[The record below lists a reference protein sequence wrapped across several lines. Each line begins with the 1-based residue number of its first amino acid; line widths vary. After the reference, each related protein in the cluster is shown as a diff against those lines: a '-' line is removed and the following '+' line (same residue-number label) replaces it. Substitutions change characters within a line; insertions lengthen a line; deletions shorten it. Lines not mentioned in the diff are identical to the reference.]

1 MFTMIIHEYFYND
14 NNRTLYVEFSTEE
27 DGDNFYRVLQLGYG
41 DIVYY
46 SPQIIEEGDLDEID
60 EDFVIELIKEYGEE
74 NDLPEELS
82 L

>member
-1 MFTMIIHEYFYND
+1 MIIHEYFYND
-14 NNRTLYVEFSTEE
+14 NNRTLYVEFSTDQ
-27 DGDNFYRVLQLGYG
+27 DGDNFYRVLRLTYE

-46 SPQIIEEGDLDEID
+46 SPQIMEEVDLDEID
-60 EDFVIELIKEYGEE
+60 EDFVIDLIKEYGEE

>member
-1 MFTMIIHEYFYND
+1 MIIHEYLYND

-27 DGDNFYRVLQLGYG
+27 DGDNFYRILRLTYE

-46 SPQIIEEGDLDEID
+46 SPQIMEEEDLDEID
-60 EDFVIELIKEYGEE
+60 EDFVIDLIREYEEE
-74 NDLPEELS
+74 NDLPEEQS

>member
-1 MFTMIIHEYFYND
+1 MVIHEYLYND

-27 DGDNFYRVLQLGYG
+27 DGDNFYRILRLTYE

-46 SPQIIEEGDLDEID
+46 SPQIMEEEDLDEID
-60 EDFVIELIKEYGEE
+60 EDFVIDLIREYGEE
-74 NDLPEELS
+74 NDLPEEQS

>member
-1 MFTMIIHEYFYND
+1 MIIHEYLYND

-27 DGDNFYRVLQLGYG
+27 DGDNFYRILRLTYE

-46 SPQIIEEGDLDEID
+46 SPQIMEGEDLDEID
-60 EDFVIELIKEYGEE
+60 EDFVIDLIREYGEE
-74 NDLPEELS
+74 NDLPEEQS

>member
-1 MFTMIIHEYFYND
+1 MIIHEYLYND

-27 DGDNFYRVLQLGYG
+27 DGDNFYRILRLTYE

-46 SPQIIEEGDLDEID
+46 SPQIMEEEDLNEID
-60 EDFVIELIKEYGEE
+60 EDFVIDLIREYGEE
-74 NDLPEELS
+74 NDLPEEQS

>member
-1 MFTMIIHEYFYND
+1 MIIHEYFYND

-27 DGDNFYRVLQLGYG
+27 DGDNFYRILRLTYE
-41 DIVYY
+41 DIFYY
-46 SPQIIEEGDLDEID
+46 SPQIMEEGDLDEID
-60 EDFVIELIKEYGEE
+60 EDFVIDLIREYGEE

>member
-1 MFTMIIHEYFYND
+1 MIIHEYLYND

-27 DGDNFYRVLQLGYG
+27 DGDNFYRILRLTYE

-46 SPQIIEEGDLDEID
+46 SPQIMEEEDLDEID
-60 EDFVIELIKEYGEE
+60 EDFVIDLIREYGEE
-74 NDLPEELS
+74 NDLPEEQS

>member
-1 MFTMIIHEYFYND
+1 MIIHEYLYND

-27 DGDNFYRVLQLGYG
+27 DGDNFYRILRLTYE

-46 SPQIIEEGDLDEID
+46 SPKIMEEEDLNEID
-60 EDFVIELIKEYGEE
+60 EDFVIDLIREYGEE
-74 NDLPEELS
+74 NDLPEEQS

>member
-1 MFTMIIHEYFYND
+1 MIIHEYLYND

-27 DGDNFYRVLQLGYG
+27 DGDNFYRILRLTYE

-46 SPQIIEEGDLDEID
+46 SPQIMEEEDLDEID
-60 EDFVIELIKEYGEE
+60 EDFVIDLIREYGEE
-74 NDLPEELS
+74 NDLHEEQS

>member
-1 MFTMIIHEYFYND
+1 MTIHEYFYND

-27 DGDNFYRVLQLGYG
+27 DGDNFYRVLRLTYE

-46 SPQIIEEGDLDEID
+46 SPQILEEVNLDEID
-60 EDFVIELIKEYGEE
+60 EDFVIDLIKEYGEE

>member
-1 MFTMIIHEYFYND
+1 MIIHEYLYND

-27 DGDNFYRVLQLGYG
+27 DGDNFYRILRLTYE

-46 SPQIIEEGDLDEID
+46 SPQIMGEEDLDEID
-60 EDFVIELIKEYGEE
+60 EDFVIDLIREYGEE
-74 NDLPEELS
+74 NDLPEEQS

>member
-1 MFTMIIHEYFYND
+1 MIIHEHLYND

-27 DGDNFYRVLQLGYG
+27 DGDNFYRVLRLTYE

-46 SPQIIEEGDLDEID
+46 SPQIMEEGDLDEID
-60 EDFVIELIKEYGEE
+60 EDFVIDLIREYGEE

>member
-1 MFTMIIHEYFYND
+1 MIIHEYLYND

-27 DGDNFYRVLQLGYG
+27 DGDNFYRILRLTYE

-46 SPQIIEEGDLDEID
+46 SPQIMEEEDLNEID
-60 EDFVIELIKEYGEE
+60 EDFVIDLIREYGEE

>member
-1 MFTMIIHEYFYND
+1 MIIHEYFYND
-14 NNRTLYVEFSTEE
+14 NNRTLYVEFSTDE
-27 DGDNFYRVLQLGYG
+27 DGDNFYRVLRLTYE

-46 SPQIIEEGDLDEID
+46 SPQIMEEVDLDEID
-60 EDFVIELIKEYGEE
+60 EDFVIDLIKEYGEE

>member
-1 MFTMIIHEYFYND
+1 MIIHAYLYND

-27 DGDNFYRVLQLGYG
+27 DGDNFYRILRLTYE

-46 SPQIIEEGDLDEID
+46 SPQIMEGEDLDEID
-60 EDFVIELIKEYGEE
+60 EDFVIDLIREYGEE
-74 NDLPEELS
+74 NDLPEEQS

>member
-1 MFTMIIHEYFYND
+1 MIIHEYLYND

-27 DGDNFYRVLQLGYG
+27 DGDNFYRVLRLTYE

-46 SPQIIEEGDLDEID
+46 SPQIMEEGDLDEID
-60 EDFVIELIKEYGEE
+60 EDFVIDLIREYGEE

>member
-1 MFTMIIHEYFYND
+1 MIIHEYLYND
-14 NNRTLYVEFSTEE
+14 NNRTLYVEFSTDE
-27 DGDNFYRVLQLGYG
+27 DGDNFYRVLRLTYE

-46 SPQIIEEGDLDEID
+46 SPQIMEEEDLDEID
-60 EDFVIELIKEYGEE
+60 EDFVIDLIREYGEE

>member
-1 MFTMIIHEYFYND
+1 MIIHEYLYND

-27 DGDNFYRVLQLGYG
+27 DGDNFYRILRLTYE

-46 SPQIIEEGDLDEID
+46 SPQIMEEEDLNEID
-60 EDFVIELIKEYGEE
+60 QDFVIDLIREYGEE
-74 NDLPEELS
+74 NDLPEEQS